1 MTTRRCAIYTRK
13 SSEEGLEQSFNSLD
27 AQREAC
33 AAYIQSQKSEGW
45 RALPAHYDDGGFS
58 GGTMKRPAL
67 SRLLRDI
74 AAGRVDVVVV
84 YKVDRL
90 TRALAD
96 FAKIV
101 EIFDRHGVSFV
112 SVTQAFNT
120 TSSMGRLTLNVLLS
134 FAQFERE
141 VTGERIRDKIAA
153 SKAKGMWMG
162 GQPPL
167 GYDVKDRRLIV
178 VPDEAEK
185 VRHIFSRYL
194 ALRSVVALADE
205 LKQNG
210 ISTKARKRQDGTPYG
225 GGPFSR
231 GALFHLLR
239 NRIYIGDIVHKQ
251 RSYAGAHDPI
261 VEANVF
267 EEVQRQLTSGAVQR
281 STNRSQSAPLRGRV
295 FDSLGNRM
303 TPCHAYGK
311 TGTKYRYYVSTND
324 GARRDGGSD
333 HVARVSANP
342 LEELVLD
349 RLRGL
354 FLQPNASWPELD
366 NCLRKVEV
374 YARSIAL
381 EVNAPKG
388 FVTPD
393 TSLQAGKIIPI
404 SETLVRLETPACM
417 QPRKGTV
424 TVSAPA
430 ARVSR
435 AHFDRPLIEGLRRA
449 HRELRNHGVG
459 LDIGDDM
466 ALAAGLPDPYLRRIA
481 ALAFLAPDIQKD
493 ILTGRQ
499 PAGLSL
505 KRVTETKLPLA
516 WREQRLLLGFGLETS
531 CGDSALGPSEA
542 AIRQAE

>member
-45 RALPAHYDDGGFS
+45 KALPEHYNDGGFS
-58 GGTMKRPAL
+58 GGTMDRPAL
-67 SRLLRDI
+67 SRLLQDI

-90 TRALAD
+90 TRALSD

-167 GYDVKDRRLIV
+167 GYDAKDRKLIV
-178 VPDEAEK
+178 VPEEAEK

-194 ALRSVVALADE
+194 ALRSVNALADE
-205 LKQNG
+205 L
-210 ISTKARKRQDGTPYG
+210 RQHDIGSKIRRRLDGRLYG
-225 GGPFSR
+225 GCPFSR

-239 NRIYIGDIVHKQ
+239 NRVYVGEIVHKKQ
-251 RSYAGAHDPI
+251 TYPGMHEAIVDPDMFEK
-261 VEANVF
+261 VE
-267 EEVQRQLTSGAVQR
+267 QQLASSAVR
-281 STNRSQSAPLRGRV
+281 RTARRARSAPLRGRI
-295 FDSLGNRM
+295 FDAVGNRM

-311 TGTKYRYYVSTND
+311 TGTKYRYYASADAGRQAAGPEYVS
-324 GARRDGGSD
+324 
-333 HVARVSANP
+333 RVWANP
-342 LEELVLD
+342 IEELVLD
-349 RLRGL
+349 RLRHL
-354 FLQPNASWPELD
+354 FVKPEASWPELINHVRNVEVRARSVVLEIEVPANID
-366 NCLRKVEV
+366 ISVTSSHETKVERV
-374 YARSIAL
+374 S
-381 EVNAPKG
+381 
-388 FVTPD
+388 D
-393 TSLQAGKIIPI
+393 TI
-404 SETLVRLETPACM
+404 VRLETRALM
-417 QPRKGTV
+417 QPRKGSVRV
-424 TVSAPA
+424 TAPA

-435 AHFDRPLIEGLRRA
+435 AHFDRPLIAALRRA
-449 HRELRNHGVG
+449 HRELGKFGIDAEGRQN
-459 LDIGDDM
+459 LDQ
-466 ALAAGLPDPYLRRIA
+466 ARGLPDPYLRRVA
-481 ALAFLAPDIQKD
+481 ALAFLAPDIQAS
-493 ILTGRQ
+493 ILLGRQ
-499 PAGLSL
+499 PAGLTL
-505 KRVTETKLPLA
+505 KRATENPLPLD
-516 WREQRLLLGFGLETS
+516 WREQRTFLGFGF
-531 CGDSALGPSEA
+531 P
-542 AIRQAE
+542 

>member
-45 RALPAHYDDGGFS
+45 KALPTHYDDGGFS
-58 GGTMKRPAL
+58 GGTMERPAL
-67 SRLLRDI
+67 SRLLQDI
-74 AAGRVDVVVV
+74 AAGRVDVLVV

-90 TRALAD
+90 TRALAE

-112 SVTQAFNT
+112 SVTQAFNM

-167 GYDVKDRRLIV
+167 GYDVKDRKLIIV
-178 VPDEAEK
+178 DDEAEK

-194 ALRSVVALADE
+194 ELRSVVTLAAE
-205 LKQNG
+205 LKQNS
-210 ISTKARKRQDGTPYG
+210 ISTKARKRQDGTSYG

-239 NRIYIGDIVHKQ
+239 KRIYVGDIVHKQ
-251 RSYAGAHDPI
+251 RSYVGAHDAI
-261 VEANVF
+261 VEVDVF
-267 EEVQRQLTSGAVQR
+267 EEVQQQLTSGAVQR
-281 STNRSQSAPLRGRV
+281 STSRSQSAPLRGRV
-295 FDSLGNRM
+295 FDALGNRM

-311 TGTKYRYYVSTND
+311 TGAKYRYYVSAD
-324 GARRDGGSD
+324 RGARRDAPSD
-333 HVARVSANP
+333 YVTRVSANP

-349 RLRGL
+349 RLRG
-354 FLQPNASWPELD
+354 FFRQPNASWPELGD
-366 NCLRKVEV
+366 RLHKVEV
-374 YARSIAL
+374 SARSVAL
-381 EVNAPKG
+381 EVNVPEE
-388 FVTPD
+388 FVSVD
-393 TSLQAGKIIPI
+393 TSMEATTITRT
-404 SETLVRLETPACM
+404 SDTLVRLKTLACM

-424 TVSAPA
+424 TVSAPV
-430 ARVSR
+430 ARVRR
-435 AHFDRPLIEGLRRA
+435 AHFDAPLIDALRRA
-449 HRELRNHGVG
+449 HREVAKHGINAG
-459 LDIGDDM
+459 RGELGDQ
-466 ALAAGLPDPYLRRIA
+466 ARGLPDPYLRRIA
-481 ALAFLAPDIQKD
+481 CLAFLAPDIQHS
-493 ILTGRQ
+493 ILSGRQ

-505 KRVTETKLPLA
+505 NRLTQIQLPLD
-516 WREQRLLLGFGLETS
+516 WEEQRERLGFGH
-531 CGDSALGPSEA
+531 P
-542 AIRQAE
+542 